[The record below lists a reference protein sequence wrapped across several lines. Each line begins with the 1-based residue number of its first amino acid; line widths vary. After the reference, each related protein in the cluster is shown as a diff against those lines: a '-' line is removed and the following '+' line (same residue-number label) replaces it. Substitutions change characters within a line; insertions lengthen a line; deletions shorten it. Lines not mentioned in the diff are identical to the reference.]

1 MMSENNGGKTDCY
14 NIPEEARTLNDLIE
28 YKDMRFWRG
37 EVFKAVYALDE
48 RAKRAGNE
56 TSSEVRELNK
66 ILYYVQ
72 RRLEKVN
79 G

>member
-1 MMSENNGGKTDCY
+1 MSENNGGKTDYY
-14 NIPEEARTLNDLIE
+14 NIPEKASTLNDLIE

-37 EVFKAVYALDE
+37 EVFKAIYALDE
-48 RAKRAGNE
+48 RAERAGNE